1 MKVGIGMANMVEL
14 PGRQGVAVPL
24 NLGQRLR
31 LVNTHGNQV
40 VDTWAVMAADPTE
53 HMSMEHSRRMT
64 GHLHPKPGDVL
75 YSNRR
80 NAMLRIEEER
90 FEGTHDTIVACC
102 DSWLYAHY
110 GCEPGHANCHDN
122 YVSALRRVGVEPAVV
137 PNPLNLW
144 MNVPVVDNQV
154 SITAPLSKPGDFI
167 VLQAEAD
174 VIVVLSACPMDVVPA
189 NGAAPING
197 PDLEPKPVHYRVE

>member
-1 MKVGIGMANMVEL
+1 MANMVEL
-14 PGRQGVAVPL
+14 PARQGVAVPL
-24 NLGQRLR
+24 SRGQRLH

-53 HMSMEHSRRMT
+53 YMSMEHSRRMT

-75 YSNRR
+75 CSNRR
-80 NAMLRIEEER
+80 SAMLRIKEER

-122 YVSALRRVGVEPAVV
+122 YVSALRRVGVEPTVV

-144 MNVPVVDNQV
+144 MNVPVVNNQV

-174 VIVVLSACPMDVVPA
+174 VIVVLSACPMDVAPG

>member
-1 MKVGIGMANMVEL
+1 MENMIEL
-14 PGRQGVAVPL
+14 PARQGVAVL
-24 NLGQRLR
+24 LSRGQRLR
-31 LVNTHGNQV
+31 LMNTHGNQV
-40 VDTWAVMAADPTE
+40 VDTWAILAADPAE
-53 HMSMEHSRRMT
+53 YMSMEHSRRTT
-64 GHLHPKPGDVL
+64 GHFHPKLGDIL
-75 YSNRR
+75 CSNRR
-80 NAMLRIEEER
+80 NAMLRIEEEC

-122 YVSALRRVGVEPAVV
+122 YLSALCRVNVEPAIV

-144 MNVPVVDNQV
+144 MNVPVVSNQV
-154 SITAPLSKPGDFI
+154 TITAPLSKPGDFI
-167 VLQAEAD
+167 VLRAEDD

-189 NGAAPING
+189 NGAAPVNG

>member
-1 MKVGIGMANMVEL
+1 MESMIEF
-14 PGRQGVAVPL
+14 PPRQGVAL
-24 NLGQRLR
+24 RLSRGQRLR

-64 GHLHPKPGDVL
+64 GHLHPQPGDVL
-75 YSNRR
+75 CSNRR
-80 NAMLRIEEER
+80 SAMLRIEEER

-110 GCEPGHANCHDN
+110 GCEPGHANCRDN
-122 YVSALRRVGVEPAVV
+122 YLSALRRAGVEPVIV

-144 MNVPVVDNQV
+144 MNVPVVNNQV
-154 SITAPLSKPGDFI
+154 TITAPLSKPGDFI

-174 VIVVLSACPMDVVPA
+174 VIVVLSTCPMDVVPA
-189 NGAAPING
+189 NGAAPVNG